1 MDNLARKSNMVIK
14 LQESEREERTMV
26 NQYSPAEVVT
36 VQISGLRYLQERS
49 AGSKNGCCRLY
60 VVIQLC
66 FSTSPYLVQD
76 RVV

>member
-49 AGSKNGCCRLY
+49 AGSKNGCYRLC